1 MFILE
6 SSSFIEDSFHS
17 GQDTSNDAMLAQM
30 LQAELDKEYNEYLT
44 AKEQHVNKNS
54 KVNTL
59 FLTNS
64 NYFFCDFINQ

>member
-1 MFILE
+1 MFVLE
-6 SSSFIEDSFHS
+6 PSSFIEDSFLS

-59 FLTNS
+59 LISKCSF
-64 NYFFCDFINQ
+64 